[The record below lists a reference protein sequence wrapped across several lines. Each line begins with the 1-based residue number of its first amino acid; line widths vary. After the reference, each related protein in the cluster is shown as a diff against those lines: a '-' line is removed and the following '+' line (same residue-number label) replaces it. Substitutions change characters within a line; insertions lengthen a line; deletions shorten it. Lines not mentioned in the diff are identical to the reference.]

1 MVRETNSQS
10 LAIQLVEQVPIS
22 TNGDSLYEVGN
33 FGCTES
39 AGYFALPQWESF
51 YLPFFVF
58 VAVEEFFDELSEDRK
73 LVIPTISVASVG
85 VIELAGCLVVAAAGA
100 GV

>member
-10 LAIQLVEQVPIS
+10 VTIQLVEQVPIS

-33 FGCTES
+33 FGCAES
-39 AGYFALPQWESF
+39 AGDFALPQWESV

-58 VAVEEFFDELSEDRK
+58 IAVEEFFDELSEYFQ
-73 LVIPTISVASVG
+73 LVVPTISVASVG
-85 VIELAGCLVVAAAGA
+85 VIELASCLVVAAAGA
-100 GV
+100 RV

>member
-1 MVRETNSQS
+1 VVRETNSQS

-39 AGYFALPQWESF
+39 AGYFTLPQWESV

-58 VAVEEFFDELSEDRK
+58 VAVEEFFDELSEDFQ
-73 LVIPTISVASVG
+73 LVVPTISMTNVG
-85 VIELAGCLVVAAAGA
+85 VVEFSSCLVVAAAGA
-100 GV
+100 RV